1 MFIFSQFWSLK
12 IQDGGTNGVTDVSS
26 LLGVQMTD
34 FMLWPRMTKK
44 ERDRE
49 SEQMSTLWSLVSL
62 LRGRSPVRLEPHPYD
77 LI

>member
-12 IQDGGTNGVTDVSS
+12 IQDGRTNRVTDVSS

-49 SEQMSTLWSLVSL
+49 SEQVSTLWSLVSL
-62 LRGRSPVRLEPHPYD
+62 LRGMSPVRLGPHPYD